1 MVVIRACTKWSTSQP
16 LRLFVSG
23 WEYAVDA
30 SYGVYGAIQKA
41 YHLVRRKR
49 WVRERLLK
57 DPKAVVKQVRT
68 RTAPSLLDRTLNG
81 LFVWLLLFVLIIY

>member
-1 MVVIRACTKWSTSQP
+1 MG
-16 LRLFVSG
+16 LFVSG
-23 WEYAVDA
+23 WEYAVDT

-57 DPKAVVKQVRT
+57 DPKAVVKQVIT
-68 RTAPSLLDRTLNG
+68 RS
-81 LFVWLLLFVLIIY
+81 VL

>member
-1 MVVIRACTKWSTSQP
+1 MG
-16 LRLFVSG
+16 LFVSG
-23 WEYAVDA
+23 WENAVDA

-57 DPKAVVKQVRT
+57 DSQAVVKQVIT
-68 RTAPSLLDRTLNG
+68 RSALKIISCSRSEGTFPSVIIFCNDDLLK
-81 LFVWLLLFVLIIY
+81 